1 MAATLLVRCCP
12 PLRFFFNVG
21 SHRSFF
27 DDYKIVECGWV
38 LQLVSTLLPFCVGW
52 LPLGLSWQF
61 EFSSC

>member
-27 DDYKIVECGWV
+27 DDYKSVECGWV
-38 LQLVSTLLPFCVGW
+38 LRLVSTFVAVLCGVVTSG
-52 LPLGLSWQF
+52 PLVAV
-61 EFSSC
+61 